1 MHTKRAGACGSTSNA
16 APEGPERTGRAKF
29 IDLSDNGDMPEIPKT
44 ALTRGMRIAALPAS
58 YAGRTAWGFGKK
70 IGGRP
75 AEMVTAEIQ
84 QRTAEQIF
92 SVLGELK
99 GGAMKL
105 GQAMS
110 IFEAALPEEVAG
122 PYRATLT
129 KLQDAAPAMP
139 AETVHAVLADSLG
152 PDWRERFTEFDDRP
166 AGAASIGQVHKAVW
180 HDGRTV
186 AVKVQYPGADKAL
199 MADLNQMARMGKL
212 FASWVPGL
220 DIKALVEELK
230 ERVIEELDYLGESQY
245 QRQFAVAF
253 EGDPE
258 FRIPHVLAA
267 APHVLVSEWV
277 DGRPMSDIIANGT
290 TEERDRMGLLYERFL
305 LSGPERAG
313 LLHADPHPG
322 NYRMTDDGR
331 LCVFDF
337 GAVAVLPDG
346 LPPAMGSLLR
356 IAQGGDAQTVIE
368 GLRAEGFVLPH
379 VEVDPQQ
386 LLDYLDPFVE
396 PSRHEYFHFSR
407 EWLRGQFTR
416 LNDVRNPDFTVGL
429 KINLPPSYAL
439 IHRVWLG
446 SIGVLCQLDATVPV
460 RAEIE
465 RWVPEFT
472 ETSAAGT

>member
-1 MHTKRAGACGSTSNA
+1 MLLG
-16 APEGPERTGRAKF
+16 
-29 IDLSDNGDMPEIPKT
+29 DNGLVPEIPKN
-44 ALTRGMRIAALPAS
+44 ALTRGVRIAALPAS
-58 YAGRTAWGFGKK
+58 YAGRTAWGLGKK
-70 IGGRP
+70 IGGKS
-75 AEMVTAEIQ
+75 AEAVTAEIQ

-92 SVLGELK
+92 TVLGGLK

-139 AETVHAVLADSLG
+139 ASTIHAILANSLG
-152 PDWRERFTEFDDRP
+152 VDWRERFSSFDDKP

-199 MADLNQMARMGKL
+199 IADLNQMARMGKL

-220 DIKALVEELK
+220 DIKSLVAELK
-230 ERVIEELDYLGESQY
+230 ERVIEELDYLGESNH

-253 EGDPE
+253 DGDPE
-258 FRIPHVLAA
+258 FCIPHVLAA
-267 APHVLVSEWV
+267 APHVLITEWV
-277 DGRPMSDIIANGT
+277 DGRPMSDVIANGT
-290 TEERDRMGLLYERFL
+290 QEERDRLGLLYERFL
-305 LSGPERAG
+305 LSGPSRAG

-322 NYRMTDDGR
+322 NFRLTEDGR

-356 IAQGGDAQTVIE
+356 IAQSGDAETVMQ
-368 GLRAEGFVLPH
+368 GLRQEGFLLPH
-379 VEVDPQQ
+379 VDVDPQQ
-386 LLDYLDPFVE
+386 LLNYLDPFVE
-396 PSRHEYFHFSR
+396 PARHEYFHFNR

-416 LNDVRNPDFTVGL
+416 INDFRNPDFTVGL

-460 RAEIE
+460 RGEVE
-465 RWVPEFT
+465 RWVPDFVEP
-472 ETSAAGT
+472 AAANG